1 MLKADVLHVIERMGP
16 TDITKLVIVLKS
28 GQGVNVETVFR
39 YEDTYMVVRGRE
51 NGSNDENRAFFL
63 AYEEISYARLE
74 RIVMLHE
81 LEKMY
86 GTTTPVNAAVPP
98 TATTSPPVAIT
109 TPPPAQPLDPAT
121 IARNN
126 LLERIRA
133 ARSTVGHA
141 TTAPQPK

>member
-1 MLKADVLHVIERMGP
+1 MLKADVLHVIERMSP
-16 TDITKLVIVLKS
+16 TDITKLVLVLKS

-39 YEDTYMVVRGRE
+39 YEETYMIVRGRE
-51 NGSNDENRAFFL
+51 NGSNDENRAFFV
-63 AYEEISYARLE
+63 AYEEVSYARLE

-86 GTTTPVNAAVPP
+86 GTTTPVNSAVPL
-98 TATTSPPVAIT
+98 TTTPPPVAIT

-141 TTAPQPK
+141 TSARQPK